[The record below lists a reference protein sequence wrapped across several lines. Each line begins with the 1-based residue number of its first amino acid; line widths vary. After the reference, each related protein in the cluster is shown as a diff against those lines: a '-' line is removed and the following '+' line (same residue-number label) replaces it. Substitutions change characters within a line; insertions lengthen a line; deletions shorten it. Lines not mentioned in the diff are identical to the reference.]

1 MPKFDWNDLQAFL
14 ALARAERITVAAQQ
28 MGIDHSTL
36 SRRIASLESAMGVPL
51 FDRRKE
57 GCFLTPEGKHLVED
71 AEAVEAL
78 TLRMRSRFED
88 ESAGLTGKVRI
99 GTPEGFGTYFLAPRI
114 AKVSDLYPGLEI
126 ELVANPRHFCLSKRE
141 ADLAVSMGP
150 PEDGRVYAR
159 KLVDYSLGLYASR
172 TYCDSRPPIRSRE
185 DLEHHRWIGYV
196 EDLMWTQELNYLPQV
211 SKNIAPPLH
220 ISNVISQMTAML
232 GSAGIGV
239 LPVLHGP
246 QRILT
251 RPHLAGNRPVA
262 AFVLVDHPRR
272 HAQLRA
278 RQIDVRLPRSAVERR
293 RQGILAGLTIK
304 PARKNELD

>member
-28 MGIDHSTL
+28 MGIDHSPL

-57 GCFLTPEGKHLVED
+57 GCFLTPEGKHLAED

-126 ELVANPRHFCLSKRE
+126 ELVANPRHFCLSKWE
-141 ADLAVSMGP
+141 ADLAVGMGP

-172 TYCDSRPPIRSRE
+172 AYCESRPPIRSRE
-185 DLEHHRWIGYV
+185 DLENHRWIGYV

-239 LPVLHGP
+239 LPVYMARNESTLV
-246 QRILT
+246 RILPET
-251 RPHLAGNRPVA
+251 
-262 AFVLVDHPRR
+262 
-272 HAQLRA
+272 
-278 RQIDVRLPRSAVERR
+278 VRLVRSYWLITHADTRSF
-293 RQGILAGLTIK
+293 
-304 PARKNELD
+304 ARVRLMSDYLDQQLSEVGKDFWLD